1 VIKLKLKEFINI
13 HVKPSEKIY
22 LYTLKGHGS
31 SDFNLVFGNHAISI
45 PEHYLES
52 EEWTILGSSHI
63 DGGIKIRLHDVK
75 EPPQKRYS
83 YEIYM
88 GNERRNGVVEVSP
101 DATPEQIKAEVL
113 DDCCFGTYKIE
124 EVI

>member
-1 VIKLKLKEFINI
+1 MKLKEFMRI
-13 HVKPSEKIY
+13 HVKSYEKIY

-31 SDFNLVFGNHAISI
+31 SEFKLVFGDCAINI

-52 EEWTILGSSHI
+52 EEWRISGDSHI
-63 DGGIKIRLHDVK
+63 NGGIKIRLYDVK

-88 GNERRNGVVEVSP
+88 GNERRNGVIEVP
-101 DATPEQIKAEVL
+101 NDATPEQIKAEVL

-124 EVI
+124 EAI